1 MVIGICDDEKYIR
14 SHIRSMIEQQES
26 GCRIVEFSSGKELLA
41 WLEDTKGHSMD
52 LLFLDISMEDMDGM
66 TAARR
71 LRLQTDRRQEP
82 VWGSLPLLIFVTGYA
97 EYMPEAFGVHAFQY
111 MVKPVKEQ
119 EFQRIFGQAV
129 KECCRLK
136 AGAPE
141 SPRELLLKKGS
152 TMRSVPVDE
161 ICYLEE
167 NNRKVIVCLL
177 KEKIA
182 YYARL
187 GDLERELGPSFFRI
201 HRGYLIHMKYVERYD
216 RKQVIMKNK
225 DCLLLSR
232 YKYQEFVHAY
242 MNYIT
247 GESI

>member
-141 SPRELLLKKGS
+141 SPRELLLKKE
-152 TMRSVPVDE
+152 VP
-161 ICYLEE
+161 
-167 NNRKVIVCLL
+167 
-177 KEKIA
+177 
-182 YYARL
+182 
-187 GDLERELGPSFFRI
+187 
-201 HRGYLIHMKYVERYD
+201 
-216 RKQVIMKNK
+216 
-225 DCLLLSR
+225 
-232 YKYQEFVHAY
+232 
-242 MNYIT
+242 
-247 GESI
+247 